1 MLLAVSFNTVHAAL
15 IAVIIVLL
23 ILSAFFS
30 ASETAFSSM
39 NLIRIRSMAENKVK
53 GARKAL
59 YIGEHSDRT
68 LTTILVG
75 NNIVNILSTTI
86 CAYLL
91 SQFIDNATLLNVMNT
106 VVMTVIILITG
117 EILPKA
123 LAKAYPEK
131 FAVKISG
138 IIYVIMKVLYPLVI
152 CFYGIQKLFTKRKNQ
167 ETNSVTV
174 TEDEL
179 ESIIDTMEEEG
190 VLENDESD
198 IIQGALK
205 IKEVTAH
212 DIMTHRVDVVFLEV
226 NAKLEE
232 IEKTFIENQYSRI
245 PVYEGSTDNVVGLL
259 NIKDYFNAK
268 VLNKKIVLKELM
280 TKPLFTAENTNV
292 DTLIREMQKA
302 KKHLAVVLD
311 ENGGVSGIVTMEDCT
326 ETVFGEIYDETD
338 QDEVEPIF
346 EKIGENEYNID
357 ADITVEDLFEKLEI
371 ETVPEKLYQSVNSF
385 LFELS
390 EGVPEKGQKY
400 EYYTVDDILD
410 DEGNLT
416 QHKINM
422 IFTVTKM
429 EGHRIEMVNLK
440 IIYLDDE
447 DTQTKDKEGKDD

>member
-1 MLLAVSFNTVHAAL
+1 
-15 IAVIIVLL
+15 
-23 ILSAFFS
+23 
-30 ASETAFSSM
+30 
-39 NLIRIRSMAENKVK
+39 MAENKVK

-152 CFYGIQKLFTKRKNQ
+152 CFYGIQKLFKKKKNQ

-245 PVYEGSTDNVVGLL
+245 PIYEGSTDNVVGLL